1 MMSAGLSIGQVQSLT
16 RQFIAFA
23 REKVGEDEVGETV
36 GAIPDL
42 SQFV

>member
-1 MMSAGLSIGQVQSLT
+1 MMSPGLSIGQVQSLT
-16 RQFIAFA
+16 RQFIAFT

-42 SQFV
+42 SQLV